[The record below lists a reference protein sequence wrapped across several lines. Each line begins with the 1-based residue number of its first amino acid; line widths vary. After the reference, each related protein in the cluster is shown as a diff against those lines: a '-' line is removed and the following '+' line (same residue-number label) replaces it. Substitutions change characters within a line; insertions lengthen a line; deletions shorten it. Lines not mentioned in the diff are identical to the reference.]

1 MSGQK
6 ILYMTKTSKQEVYK
20 YGHPF
25 YCEECGEDAM
35 YMDKNQKWWCYFNWT
50 DMNKEHYGI
59 CKNKSS

>member
-1 MSGQK
+1 MTHS
-6 ILYMTKTSKQEVYK
+6 MTKTSKQEVYT